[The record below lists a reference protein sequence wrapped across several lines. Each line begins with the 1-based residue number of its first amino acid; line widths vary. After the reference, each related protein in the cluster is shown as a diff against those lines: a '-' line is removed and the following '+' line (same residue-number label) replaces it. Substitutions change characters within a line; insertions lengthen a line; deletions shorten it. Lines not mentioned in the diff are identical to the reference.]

1 MVDENPAFAHNLATM
16 ERGRFMVINS
26 TTALRSALAC
36 FLLFAPCAITVAGH
50 ALPPEM
56 EFSTLPRRAPAPA
69 DNPTTPAK
77 VALGWQLF
85 FDPILSATK
94 TVACATCHQPDRSWT
109 DGRAV
114 PAGTRLARLDRNAP
128 TLLNVAFNGLVT
140 GAKPD
145 PRTAPM
151 FWDGRA
157 QSLEAQALVP
167 LRSRGEMR
175 GDACSE
181 SQALAQAVARVNAI
195 PVYHAQFREIFGE
208 EASAEN
214 LPRAL
219 AAFERSLLATDTP
232 FDRYLRGEPQAL
244 DALQQ
249 RGLKVFRDAGCQHCH
264 GGPMLSDY
272 KLHFI
277 GLADRREVRTPSLRQ
292 VAGTAPFMHDG
303 SMRTLRDVLVFYE
316 ALSDAA
322 SETLD
327 GGDSTA
333 HPPLDPL
340 LKHLNLA
347 ADDFPALEA
356 FLGALESDDD
366 HPAPT
371 SIPSGLPVGGAP

>member
-1 MVDENPAFAHNLATM
+1 M
-16 ERGRFMVINS
+16 ERGRFMVINHAVPVRF
-26 TTALRSALAC
+26 ALSSL
-36 FLLFAPCAITVAGH
+36 FLLTTCATLVAGG
-50 ALPPEM
+50 ALPPGM
-56 EFSTLPRRAPAPA
+56 EFSPLPGQAPAPA

-85 FDPILSATK
+85 FDPILSATR
-94 TVACATCHQPDRSWT
+94 TIACATCHNPKRGWT

-114 PAGTRLARLDRNAP
+114 PIGTNLARLDRNVP

-140 GAKPD
+140 GATID

-151 FWDGRA
+151 FWDSRVHG
-157 QSLEAQALVP
+157 LEAQVLVP

-175 GDACSE
+175 GDACLE
-181 SQALAQAVARVNAI
+181 SNALAQAVARVNTL
-195 PVYHAQFREIFGE
+195 PVYRAQFQAVFGE
-208 EASAEN
+208 DATALN

-232 FDRYLRGEPQAL
+232 FDRYLRGETDAL
-244 DALQQ
+244 DTRQL
-249 RGLKVFRDAGCQHCH
+249 RGMNVFRDAGCQHCH

-272 KLHFI
+272 QLHFI

-292 VAGTAPFMHDG
+292 VRGTAPFMHDG
-303 SMRTLRDVLVFYE
+303 SIRTLREVLVFYE

-327 GGDSTA
+327 GGDTTA

-340 LKHLNLA
+340 FKHLNLV

-356 FLGALESDDD
+356 FLGSLSEGYY
-366 HPAPT
+366 APNIP
-371 SIPSGLPVGGAP
+371 SRVPSGLPVGGLED